1 MVTIESTPAM
11 AAKVYATMERNLKVV
26 RRRLGKPLTL
36 ADKVMLGH
44 LDDPEKQDL
53 EPGKS
58 YLFLR
63 PDRVVFQDVLGQT
76 GLLQFMQTRRAKVA
90 VPTSI
95 HCDHLIQAR
104 VEGGQ
109 DLRESLAE
117 NTEVYDFLRSAAA
130 RFGAGFWG
138 PGAGIIHQVVLENY
152 AFPGEL
158 IIGTDSHTPN
168 AGGLGACSVGVGGA
182 DAVETIAGLP
192 WEVLYPKHIA
202 VYLTGKMSGWT
213 SPKDVI
219 LYVAGALTVS
229 GGTNAIVEYIGPG
242 ARSISATGKAT
253 ITNMGAELGATTSM
267 FPADDRMFTYLR
279 ATARGDLVPL
289 IEKYQHLL
297 EPDPEVEANP
307 EKYYDRVVRLDLST
321 LEPHVVG
328 PHSPDRAR
336 PISRLAAEV
345 ADASN
350 GFPDK
355 ISTALIGSCTNS
367 SYEDMSRSA
376 DVAEQA
382 KAHGIKSAVPY
393 LVTPGSE
400 QVRATIERDG
410 QMQSLL
416 DINGTVLANACGP
429 CIGQWRRAKEV
440 SAVPNTIVTSYNR
453 NFPMRNDGQPTTM
466 NFIASPEIVT
476 ALALAGR
483 LSFNPLT
490 DTLTGADGQPFRLD
504 PPKLAPE
511 VPARNFDRGHAT
523 YVAPPA
529 DGSRVELKVNP
540 DSTRI
545 QLMKPWPAWDG
556 KDCTDM
562 PVLMKTKGKTT
573 TDHISPAGPWLRYRG
588 HLDKFSDNMFM
599 GATNAYTGEA
609 GKGKNVLTGETG
621 QPIANS
627 ARYYKSKGIKWVVVG
642 DSNYGEGS
650 SREHAA
656 LSPRLLGGA
665 AVIVRSFARIHES
678 NLKKQGLLALTFQ
691 SPADYDRIR
700 EDDRISLVGL
710 KNLATGKPVECRV
723 QHADGSTET
732 LRLNHSFSGPQLEWF
747 RKGSALNLFH
757 GGAPAP
763 AKKRSAARSSAA
775 GKAKKPAAKKRSKTV
790 TRKATP
796 ARKPAAK
803 KRSKTVSRKTSQARK
818 PAAAKKRAR
827 AGARKTSRARKPV
840 AAKRRERR

>member
-1 MVTIESTPAM
+1 MVTIESTPEM
-11 AAKVYATMERNLKVV
+11 AGKVYETMAKNLNVV

-36 ADKVMLGH
+36 ADKVLLGH
-44 LDDPEKQDL
+44 LDDPERQDL
-53 EPGKS
+53 QPGKS

-76 GLLQFMQTRRAKVA
+76 GLLQFMQTRRDQVA
-90 VPTSI
+90 VPTTI

-104 VEGGQ
+104 VEGER

-130 RFGAGFWG
+130 KYGAGFWE

-192 WEVLYPKHIA
+192 WEVLYPKHIC

-213 SPKDVI
+213 APKDVI
-219 LYVAGALTVS
+219 LYVAGQLTVS

-242 ARSISATGKAT
+242 ARTISATGKAT

-267 FPADDRMFTYLR
+267 FPADEHMAKYLR
-279 ATARGDLVPL
+279 ATGRGALVPL
-289 IEKYQHLL
+289 MEKHIDLL
-297 EPDPEVEANP
+297 QPDPEVEADP

-336 PISRLAAEV
+336 PISKLAAEV
-345 ADASN
+345 SDADN
-350 GFPDK
+350 KFLDR
-355 ISTALIGSCTNS
+355 ISSALIGSCTNS
-367 SYEDMSRSA
+367 SYEDMSRAA

-382 KAHGIKSAVPY
+382 KAHGVKSAVPF

-410 QMQSLL
+410 QMQSLK
-416 DINGTVLANACGP
+416 DIDGTVLANACGP
-429 CIGQWRRAKEV
+429 CIGQWRRARKV
-440 SAVPNTIVTSYNR
+440 AAVPNTIVTSYNR
-453 NFPMRNDGQPTTM
+453 NFPARNDGQATTM

-476 ALALAGR
+476 AFALSGK

-490 DTLTGADGQPFRLD
+490 DPLIGADGQPFKLN
-504 PPKLAPE
+504 PPKPAPE
-511 VPARNFDRGHAT
+511 VPAKNFDRGHAN
-523 YVAPPA
+523 YIAPPA
-529 DGSRVELKVNP
+529 DGSRVMLSVDPK
-540 DSTRI
+540 SQRL
-545 QLMKPWPAWDG
+545 QLMQPWPAWDG
-556 KDCTDM
+556 KDFVDV
-562 PVLMKTKGKTT
+562 PVLLKTKGKTT
-573 TDHISPAGPWLRYRG
+573 TDHISPAGPWLRFRG
-588 HLDKFSDNMFM
+588 HLDKFSDNMCM
-599 GATNAYTGEA
+599 GAINAYTGEA
-609 GKGKNVLTGETG
+609 GKVKNVLTSATGEMV
-621 QPIANS
+621 S
-627 ARYYKSKGIKWVVVG
+627 KVARDYKAKGVKWVIVG
-642 DSNYGEGS
+642 DANYGEGS

-656 LSPRLLGGA
+656 LSPRLLGGV

-700 EDDRISLVGL
+700 EDDRLSLVGL
-710 KNLATGKPVECRV
+710 NALAPGKPVECRV
-723 QHADGSTET
+723 KHADGTTEM
-732 LRLNHSFSGPQLEWF
+732 LKLNHTFSGPQLEWF

-757 GGAPAP
+757 GA
-763 AKKRSAARSSAA
+763 
-775 GKAKKPAAKKRSKTV
+775 AKKPAAKKKAAVARKRPAKKTV
-790 TRKATP
+790 
-796 ARKPAAK
+796 AAK
-803 KRSKTVSRKTSQARK
+803 KMGGKTAATKSAGKAKKK
-818 PAAAKKRAR
+818 PATAKKKRGAKKPTKKRAAKK
-827 AGARKTSRARKPV
+827 
-840 AAKRRERR
+840 